1 MNCIRLLGK
10 SIYVESLSFTGCKL
24 TDTSMNALATGF
36 SKLKHLSINFGCN
49 DMTDTGI
56 RALTQAPF
64 VSSLESIDFKF
75 RSEEITSVVFGKSL
89 ASFPKLSSI
98 TVGGGDTHS
107 LDDEVDQHILHL
119 FVYIFFLQIVYPM

>member
-1 MNCIRLLGK
+1 METLT
-10 SIYVESLSFTGCKL
+10 FTGCKL
-24 TDTSMNALATGF
+24 TDTSMSALAKGF

-64 VSSLESIDFKF
+64 VSSLESIEFKF
-75 RSEEITSVVFGKSL
+75 RSDEITPAAFGKSL

-107 LDDEVDQHILHL
+107 LNDEVGNETLRF
-119 FVYIFFLQIVYPM
+119 FVYLVYLSTCHYFTSPILL